1 MEVALF
7 RVSAIVLA
15 AVLSLAAGTVPV
27 GASEEIGQVS
37 RVQNESYALTDDGER
52 RLATGDPVHLGE
64 RVITGPDARIEI
76 VFLDDTS
83 LTLGANAVMQM
94 DTLVFDGTGGTMELD
109 MLSGAFA
116 FTTGL
121 IGQNDHEDVVVT
133 TPVSTIGIRGTTFWG
148 GPIDD
153 AYGVLILDGAIVVTT
168 RGGAVVLDEVGE
180 GTAIVSPDDAPGEV
194 KMWPE
199 EKTARAF
206 ATIAFDE

>member
-1 MEVALF
+1 MIRL
-7 RVSAIVLA
+7 SAIVLA
-15 AVLSLAAGTVPV
+15 AVLSFAATMAT
-27 GASEEIGQVS
+27 ASEEIGQVS
-37 RVQNESYALTDDGER
+37 RVQNESYALTDAGER
-52 RLATGDPVHLGE
+52 RLAAGDAIHLGE
-64 RVITGPDARIEI
+64 RVFTGPGARIEI
-76 VFLDDTS
+76 VFVDETS
-83 LTLGANAVMQM
+83 LTLGENAVMQM
-94 DTLVFDGTGGTMELD
+94 DTLVFDGTGGTMALD

-153 AYGVLILDGAIVVTT
+153 AYGVLILEGVIVVTT

-180 GTAIVSPDDAPGEV
+180 GTSITSADAAPGEV
-194 KMWPE
+194 RLWPE
-199 EKTARAF
+199 DKTARAF

>member
-1 MEVALF
+1 MI
-7 RVSAIVLA
+7 RPSAIVFA
-15 AVLSLAAGTVPV
+15 AVLSLAAATAA
-27 GASEEIGQVS
+27 ASEEIGQVS
-37 RVQNESYALTDDGER
+37 RVQNESYALTDGGER
-52 RLATGDPVHLGE
+52 RLAAGDPIHLDE

-76 VFLDDTS
+76 VFVDETS
-83 LTLGANAVMQM
+83 LTLGADAVMQM
-94 DTLVFDGTGGTMELD
+94 DTLVFDGTGGTMALD

-153 AYGVLILDGAIVVTT
+153 AYGVLILDGAVVVTT

-180 GTAIVSPDDAPGEV
+180 GTSIASADAAPGEV
-194 KMWPE
+194 KLWPE
-199 EKTARAF
+199 DKTARAL

>member
-1 MEVALF
+1 MIRLSALVF
-7 RVSAIVLA
+7 A
-15 AVLSLAAGTVPV
+15 AALSFAATMAA
-27 GASEEIGQVS
+27 ASEEIGQVS
-37 RVQNESYALTDDGER
+37 RVQNESYALADDGER
-52 RLATGDPVHLGE
+52 RLAAGDAIHLGE

-76 VFLDDTS
+76 VFVDETS

-94 DTLVFDGTGGTMELD
+94 DTLVFDGTGGTMALD

-121 IGQNDHEDVVVT
+121 IGKNDPENVVVA

-168 RGGAVVLDEVGE
+168 RGGAVVLDDVGE
-180 GTAIVSPDDAPGEV
+180 GTSIASPDAAPGEV
-194 KMWPE
+194 KLWPE
-199 EKTARAF
+199 DKTARAF